1 MMMMLMMVMIIL
13 VMVHDSDDSSCL
25 RMTATTMMTTVLVIG
40 RFDDVWPVAM
50 VCVHDAL
57 TVMMIWAVFELLVLT
72 WLMQDADVGEDVPND
87 NGDDSDVAGMILILG
102 C

>member
-1 MMMMLMMVMIIL
+1 
-13 VMVHDSDDSSCL
+13 
-25 RMTATTMMTTVLVIG
+25 
-40 RFDDVWPVAM
+40 M

-87 NGDDSDVAGMILILG
+87 TGDDCDVAGMILILG